1 MINVHCKYLNTWV
14 EIFDCKRWFWRRV
27 WSLEPVFL
35 SLVVVVGFAIS
46 GVEPYDVEEDDAK
59 PTLDDGVDKMLL
71 RDPTAAAVVGIA

>member
-1 MINVHCKYLNTWV
+1 M
-14 EIFDCKRWFWRRV
+14 
-27 WSLEPVFL
+27 EPVFL

-71 RDPTAAAVVGIA
+71 RDPTAAAVVSIA